1 MPVYSVYGRRLGSD
15 IPLPELATVGGESDF
30 LFRRG
35 ALAIGAERWFE
46 IWPQPDG
53 RPWIRGMKVSCGYR
67 VRYED
72 RGDFLL
78 DVDTRSITFD
88 DALCVCPAEMMRHF
102 LLDQVVPLML
112 SLDAPVLHA
121 SSVVIAGEMTAFI
134 GPGGAGKSTIAVAL
148 ARRGHALGSDD
159 GLLLRREGD
168 RWLGV
173 PAYAGARLW
182 PDSAAVVAA
191 GELTT
196 ADGAAARKLRVRDGL
211 PFASGPFP
219 LTRLYVIDPSPAISI
234 RFEPLTARAALM
246 ELVQQTYRLA
256 LDDRDALASQFDVLA
271 DVVTRLS
278 AWRVSFPRTLAGV
291 SGLAESVGEH
301 IGDTARAASAKAT
314 ARAASAKASASP
326 ASAKATAR
334 QA

>member
-1 MPVYSVYGRRLGSD
+1 MPVYAVYGRRLGSD

-53 RPWIRGMKVSCGYR
+53 RPWIRGMKVSCG
-67 VRYED
+67 
-72 RGDFLL
+72 
-78 DVDTRSITFD
+78 
-88 DALCVCPAEMMRHF
+88 
-102 LLDQVVPLML
+102 
-112 SLDAPVLHA
+112 
-121 SSVVIAGEMTAFI
+121 
-134 GPGGAGKSTIAVAL
+134 
-148 ARRGHALGSDD
+148 
-159 GLLLRREGD
+159 
-168 RWLGV
+168 
-173 PAYAGARLW
+173 
-182 PDSAAVVAA
+182 
-191 GELTT
+191 
-196 ADGAAARKLRVRDGL
+196 AAARKLRIRDGL

-219 LTRLYVIDPSPAISI
+219 LTRLYVIDPSPAVSI

-301 IGDTARAASAKAT
+301 ISDTARAP
-314 ARAASAKASASP
+314 SAKASASP